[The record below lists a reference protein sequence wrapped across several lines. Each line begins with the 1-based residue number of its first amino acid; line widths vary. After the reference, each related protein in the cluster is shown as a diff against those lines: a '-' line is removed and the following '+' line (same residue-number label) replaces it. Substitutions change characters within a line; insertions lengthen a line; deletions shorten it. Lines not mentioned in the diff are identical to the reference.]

1 MSEYLQGVSLAFRI
15 PEEEN
20 FSEDMFL
27 FEHIGDCLSVQD
39 IPKYSF
45 ELERKV
51 KQEISEFREEMEI
64 RSMHLMYQRRAQ
76 QPRRSQQP
84 RQTSSPPTMPRATS
98 TPLAAVSIPNG
109 LTPRPSAAIVHFDSD
124 PNGSDN
130 DNARQNGHGLLMDRV
145 SPDTIKT
152 RLPAIR
158 KPEEPKPVS
167 SRIKSLFRSK
177 TRTSPKVQVGKK
189 SLPS

>member
-27 FEHIGDCLSVQD
+27 FEHIENCLSVEE

-45 ELERKV
+45 ELERRV
-51 KQEISEFREEMEI
+51 KQEIFEFREEMEI
-64 RSMHLMYQRRAQ
+64 RSLHLMYQRRPQ
-76 QPRRSQQP
+76 QTRRSQQP
-84 RQTSSPPTMPRATS
+84 GQTNSPPGMPRAAS
-98 TPLAAVSIPNG
+98 TPLAATSTPNG
-109 LTPRPSAAIVHFDSD
+109 LAPRPSAAIVHFDSD
-124 PNGSDN
+124 LNES

-177 TRTSPKVQVGKK
+177 TRTSPKA
-189 SLPS
+189 